1 MSLLSKKSVF
11 QNFEKKL
18 IEQNIHIV
26 SKDMERPWGGF
37 FVISD
42 ESLTT
47 FIKTFFPESEALVP
61 SGEQLP
67 LSPKLLLVAP
77 HAKLSWQ
84 YHYRRSEVWSV
95 VQGPVG
101 ISRSESDQP
110 QAPEVHHAGS
120 QVTLPRGIR
129 HRLIGLDQ
137 WGVIAEI
144 WVHTNPEHPS
154 DEQDIVR
161 IEDDYGRNS
170 PD

>member
-1 MSLLSKKSVF
+1 MPLLSKKSTF
-11 QNFEKKL
+11 QHYEKIL
-18 IEQNIHIV
+18 EEQNIHIA

-42 ESLTT
+42 DSLTP
-47 FIKTFFPESEALVP
+47 FIDAYFTDLDTMDP
-61 SGEQLP
+61 SVKQLP
-67 LSPKLLLVAP
+67 MSPKLLLVAP

-84 YHYRRSEVWSV
+84 YHHRRSEVWSV

-110 QAPEVHHAGS
+110 PAPEIHQTAS

-144 WVHTNPEHPS
+144 WLHTDPAHPS

-161 IEDDYGRNS
+161 LKDDYGRNR
-170 PD
+170 

>member
-1 MSLLSKKSVF
+1 MSLSSKMSMF
-11 QNFEKKL
+11 QYFEKKL
-18 IEQNIHIV
+18 GEQNIRIT
-26 SKDMERPWGGF
+26 SKDTERPWGGF

-47 FIKTFFPESEALVP
+47 FTEIYFPESDAWNP
-61 SGEQLP
+61 SGEQLTM
-67 LSPKLLLVAP
+67 SPKLLLVAP

-110 QAPEVHHAGS
+110 PAPEVHQGGS
-120 QVTLPRGIR
+120 QITLPRGIR
-129 HRLIGLDQ
+129 HRLIGLDH

-144 WVHTNPEHPS
+144 WLHTDPGHPS
-154 DEQDIVR
+154 DEDDIVR
-161 IEDDYGRNS
+161 LEDDYGRNH
-170 PD
+170 